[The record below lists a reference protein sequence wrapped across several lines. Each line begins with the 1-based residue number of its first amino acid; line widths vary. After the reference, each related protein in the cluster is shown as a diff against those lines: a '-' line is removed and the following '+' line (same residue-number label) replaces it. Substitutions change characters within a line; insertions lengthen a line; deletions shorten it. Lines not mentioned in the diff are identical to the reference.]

1 MEKTLTFSLSPKQL
15 RYREILGKEFLEME
29 IYAISDIN
37 PNLNKTHFVT
47 SGLEKFVERRGA
59 VNKPILGFFEK
70 NDFGSHDGF
79 RDVDP
84 ETKTTFW
91 NTERGERILGWV
103 RESDP
108 IELVMEDGL
117 HWVKFNCVLCTKY
130 CYKQVKRLLKDRS
143 KKVSVEITVK
153 EFEMID
159 GIEQIYDFDLNG
171 VTILG
176 SKNGRQVQEAI
187 PGAHATVLQGL
198 SDEAFAVQKEQI
210 VLAYSL
216 FEGEGSNI
224 TKEESNVDPNVNMTP
239 ESAACDPATEPT
251 LATEPVIKNDCGGEK
266 DHNEATAEG
275 EPNDGA
281 CSTGE
286 EQQGGEEGCAA
297 EGEPA
302 EGEPAAEP
310 EAPDFAAQLEECRTA
325 LSASENHCSEL
336 QQQFDALFAESETL
350 RARLVE
356 LEQIIEGRRRADLKV
371 YAVQRIGDDKI
382 AEADFEA
389 ITTKCEQGIYS
400 CEEDVDKDIAY
411 AVYKSRP
418 NQGERLNAPIVTVG
432 TTENQKIPMTR
443 AERIAARNGNKK

>member
-15 RYREILGKEFLEME
+15 KYREILGKEFLEME
-29 IYAISDIN
+29 IYAISDID

-84 ETKTTFW
+84 ETKATFW

-108 IELVMEDGL
+108 IELVENDGL

-159 GIEQIYDFDLNG
+159 GIEQIYDFELNG

-187 PGAHATVLQGL
+187 PGAHATVLEGL

-216 FEGEGSNI
+216 FEGEGDKN
-224 TKEESNVDPNVNMTP
+224 TKEESNVDPDVTMTP
-239 ESAACDPATEPT
+239 ESNACDPEPATEP
-251 LATEPVIKNDCGGEK
+251 AAEENNACGENAENNAANAAAEGGEQGC
-266 DHNEATAEG
+266 AAGEG
-275 EPNDGA
+275 QE
-281 CSTGE
+281 
-286 EQQGGEEGCAA
+286 GGEQGCAA

-302 EGEPAAEP
+302 AAEDP
-310 EAPDFAAQLEECRTA
+310 TVADPAVALDECRAA
-325 LSASENHCSEL
+325 LSASEAHCSEL

-356 LEQIIEGRRRADLKV
+356 LEQIVESHRRADLKA
-371 YAVQRIGDDKI
+371 YAIQRIGGDKI
-382 AEADFEA
+382 AEADYEK
-389 ITTKCEQGIYS
+389 ITHKCEQGEYS
-400 CEEDVDKDIAY
+400 SEEDVDKDIAY

-418 NQGERLNAPIVTVG
+418 AQGERFNAPIVTVG
-432 TTENQKIPMTR
+432 TIEQNKIPMTR

>member
-1 MEKTLTFSLSPKQL
+1 MEAKTLTFSLSPKQL

-79 RDVDP
+79 RDIDP
-84 ETKTTFW
+84 ETKASFW
-91 NTERGERILGWV
+91 NTEHGERILGWV

-108 IELVMEDGL
+108 IELTEEGGL

-153 EFEMID
+153 EWEMLD
-159 GIEQIYDFDLNG
+159 GIEQIYDFELNG

-176 SKNGRQVQEAI
+176 SKNGKLVQEAI
-187 PGAHATVLQGL
+187 PGAHATVLEGL
-198 SDEAFAVQKEQI
+198 SEEAFAVQKEQI

-216 FEGEGSNI
+216 FEGEADKDSA
-224 TKEESNVDPNVNMTP
+224 KEESNVDPEVNKTI
-239 ESAACDPATEPT
+239 EGETPATDAT
-251 LATEPVIKNDCGGEK
+251 LATEPTNVNACGE
-266 DHNEATAEG
+266 N
-275 EPNDGA
+275 
-281 CSTGE
+281 E
-286 EQQGGEEGCAA
+286 EQAAETNAEGCAA
-297 EGEPA
+297 DEA
-302 EGEPAAEP
+302 AAEP
-310 EAPDFAAQLEECRTA
+310 EACATDAQDACGEEGGDPASELDECRAA
-325 LSASENHCSEL
+325 LSASEAHCSEL
-336 QQQFDALFAESETL
+336 QQQFDTLFAENETL
-350 RARLVE
+350 KSRLVE
-356 LEQIIEGRRRADLKV
+356 LEQIIEGRRRSDLRA
-371 YAVQRIGDDKI
+371 YAVQKIGSDKI
-382 AEADFEA
+382 AEADFA
-389 ITTKCEQGIYS
+389 SITTKCEQGEYATQ
-400 CEEDVDKDIAY
+400 EDVDKDIAY

-418 NQGERLNAPIVTVG
+418 QSEEHLNISIPPVGMGES
-432 TTENQKIPMTR
+432 QKIPMTR